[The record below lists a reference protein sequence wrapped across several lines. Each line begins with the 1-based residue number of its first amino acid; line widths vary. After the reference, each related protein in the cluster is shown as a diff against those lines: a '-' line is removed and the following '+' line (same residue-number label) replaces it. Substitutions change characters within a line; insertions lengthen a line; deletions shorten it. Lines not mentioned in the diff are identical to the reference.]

1 MTLSAWLPCRRRA
14 LLAMLAA
21 PAVARAAPWPDRPL
35 RFVIPFPP
43 GGNFDITGRLFC
55 RWLAE
60 ELGQTV
66 IAENRPGAA
75 TVVAT
80 SQVARSAPDG
90 LTLLS
95 GGLNVALNALLMRDL
110 PYDAERDLV
119 AVAQLT
125 SVPYMLSM
133 VPRLPITSVAELIAA
148 AKAAPGRYSYASFGI
163 GGAAHLAG
171 EMLDRMA
178 GISTLHVPFSGAAP
192 AMIEV
197 MAGRVSMAWTSIPP
211 ALPEI
216 AAGKLRPIGIGSL
229 ERVPFLPEVPTLA
242 ETLPGFEVVSLNT
255 IFVPSRTPAEIIARL
270 NQAAQVVMRRPE
282 MQQAMTAQGFLA
294 APPMNP
300 AETAARFNATA
311 ARLATVIRE
320 AKLRLD

>member
-1 MTLSAWLPCRRRA
+1 MQRRA
-14 LLAMLAA
+14 LLAGLAA
-21 PAVARAAPWPDRPL
+21 PAMARASTWPDRPL

-55 RWLAE
+55 RYLAE

-80 SQVARSAPDG
+80 AQVARSAPDG
-90 LTLLS
+90 LTVLS

-125 SVPYMLSM
+125 TVPYLLS
-133 VPRLPITSVAELIAA
+133 VDPRLPIGSVAELIAA
-148 AKAAPGRYSYASFGI
+148 AKAAPGHFSYASFGI

-178 GISTLHVPFSGAAP
+178 GVTTLHVPFSGAAP

-197 MAGRVSMAWTSIPP
+197 MAGRVSMAWTSLPP

-229 ERVPFLPEVPTLA
+229 ERVAFLPEVPTVA

-255 IFVPSRTPAEIIARL
+255 LFVPRRTPEAVIQRL
-270 NQAAQVVMRRPE
+270 NQASQAVMRLPA
-282 MQQAMTAQGFLA
+282 MQQAMAAQGFLA
-294 APPMNP
+294 APPMDP

-311 ARLATVIRE
+311 GKLATVIRE
-320 AKLRLD
+320 ARLRLE